1 MAPRAFQART
11 QKDLAENLRHLVRR
25 AFIAIHHRRAKPM
38 RAASGSDHLTG
49 KGVHWLVL
57 AKRLTQP
64 LIEHI
69 HALESGAIRI
79 GPHEVR
85 PLIRPMIGV
94 RGIGQQS
101 PDHFRALILRRI
113 IQKRAGLLQSR
124 QATDGIQ
131 RGAAQEFLIRTQLA
145 GQKPEPLE
153 LRIGQF
159 IDEIMRGQSRVYGGG
174 NLLLRRHCHARDGH
188 LTHVTRH
195 DRTFTVDAAHRHAA
209 GVRHRRNAVV
219 VRDKIRQ
226 GGDIALLA
234 IRIMGGHTQSL
245 LRSLAIHSGRRF
257 HSHPLQR
264 GFAFVL
270 IGHAFADPLQ
280 QHLGR
285 GRSRRDALPAFM
297 RHGERGFAIN

>member
-25 AFIAIHHRRAKPM
+25 AFITIHHRRAKPM
-38 RAASGSDHLTG
+38 RAAGGSDHLTG

-57 AKRLTQP
+57 AKRLPQP

-85 PLIRPMIGV
+85 PLISPMIGV

-113 IQKRAGLLQSR
+113 VQKLAGLLQSR
-124 QATDGIQ
+124 QASDGVQ

-159 IDEIMRGQSRVYGGG
+159 IDEIMRGQGRVFGGG
-174 NLLLRRHCHARDGH
+174 NLLLCRHGHARDGH
-188 LTHVTRH
+188 LPHVTRH
-195 DRTFTVDAAHRHAA
+195 DCAFAVDTAHRHMAS
-209 GVRHRRNAVV
+209 VRHRRNAVV
-219 VRDKIRQ
+219 V
-226 GGDIALLA
+226 
-234 IRIMGGHTQSL
+234 
-245 LRSLAIHSGRRF
+245 
-257 HSHPLQR
+257 
-264 GFAFVL
+264 
-270 IGHAFADPLQ
+270 
-280 QHLGR
+280 
-285 GRSRRDALPAFM
+285 
-297 RHGERGFAIN
+297 